1 MSQAYEFVGQV
12 QPLRRVEVRS
22 RVEGVVVDRPFTE
35 GSVVAKGQVLYKL
48 DQVRYE
54 AAYRTTLARLENAK
68 RTLARLEPL
77 LPKHAVAQQDVDN
90 ARSELE
96 LTQAQLDAAKK
107 DLDDTVIRAEIAGQ
121 VGRARLELGARVTG
135 PADLLT
141 TIDELNQ
148 VYVTFRPSS
157 QQLLS
162 WQRDPQS
169 RRLLQPGGN
178 GVAVH
183 VVLPDGSLLPRTG
196 RINFIAPSL
205 DSASGTQEFRARF
218 ENADRRLLPGQ
229 FVSVRLEGF
238 ARSSALAVPQRAVQ
252 QGLGRQFVFV
262 VGPGEIHVGTV
273 YGDAKTR
280 TQLGRVA
287 RSSRSTHSDT
297 IRVVWT
303 RRVILG
309 TVVPGASVERCGRAC
324 FRARAH
330 TRLPRLGRAVRE
342 LDCSVCSI
350 TRCSVRRPQRIA
362 RHLDSKSAQQHLLSG
377 GTDHGR
383 RSRGKKRDSHRRVRD
398 DLATYLDLLDA
409 QRSLFSA
416 ELAASQA
423 QLGELISAVQLYK
436 AIGGSWPT
444 PRR

>member
-1 MSQAYEFVGQV
+1 MIPTTARSSALGTLLIIAGACDRSTPPPPPAPPPTPVGVVSVAPATMSQAYEFVGQV

-22 RVEGVVVDRPFTE
+22 RVEGIVVDRPFTE

-48 DQVRYE
+48 DQVKYE

-135 PADLLT
+135 SAELLT

-148 VYVTFRPSS
+148 VYVTFHPSS

-162 WQRDPQS
+162 WQRDPQAS
-169 RRLLQPGGN
+169 RLLQPGGN
-178 GVAVH
+178 GIAVR
-183 VVLPDGSLLPRTG
+183 VVLPDGALLPRTG
-196 RINFIAPSL
+196 RINFMAPSL

-218 ENADRRLLPGQ
+218 ENPDRRLLPGQ

-262 VGPGEIHVGTV
+262 VGAGDSVIAKDVKPGPWSGNLWLIDSGLVA
-273 YGDAKTR
+273 GDRVIVDGIQKVAP
-280 TQLGRVA
+280 GRV
-287 RSSRSTHSDT
+287 
-297 IRVVWT
+297 VK
-303 RRVILG
+303 
-309 TVVPGASVERCGRAC
+309 PM
-324 FRARAH
+324 
-330 TRLPRLGRAVRE
+330 P
-342 LDCSVCSI
+342 
-350 TRCSVRRPQRIA
+350 
-362 RHLDSKSAQQHLLSG
+362 
-377 GTDHGR
+377 
-383 RSRGKKRDSHRRVRD
+383 
-398 DLATYLDLLDA
+398 AT
-409 QRSLFSA
+409 
-416 ELAASQA
+416 
-423 QLGELISAVQLYK
+423 
-436 AIGGSWPT
+436 P
-444 PRR
+444 

>member
-1 MSQAYEFVGQV
+1 MIPRTKRSVALGTLLIIAAACDRSTPPPPQAPPPTPVGVVSVAPATMSQAYEFVGQV

-22 RVEGVVVDRPFTE
+22 RVEGIVVDRPFTE

-141 TIDELNQ
+141 TIDDLNQ
-148 VYVTFRPSS
+148 VYVTFHPSS

-162 WQRDPQS
+162 WQRDPQAS
-169 RRLLQPGGN
+169 RLLQPGGN
-178 GVAVH
+178 GIAVH
-183 VVLPDGSLLPRTG
+183 VVLPDGALLPRTG
-196 RINFIAPSL
+196 RINFMAPSL
-205 DSASGTQEFRARF
+205 DSANGTQEFRARF
-218 ENADRRLLPGQ
+218 ENPDRRLLPGQ

-238 ARSSALAVPQRAVQ
+238 ARASALAVPQRAVQ

-262 VGPGEIHVGTV
+262 VGAGDTVVARDVKPGPWSGNLWLIDSGLVA
-273 YGDAKTR
+273 GDRVIVDGIQKVAP
-280 TQLGRVA
+280 GRV
-287 RSSRSTHSDT
+287 
-297 IRVVWT
+297 V
-303 RRVILG
+303 
-309 TVVPGASVERCGRAC
+309 
-324 FRARAH
+324 
-330 TRLPRLGRAVRE
+330 
-342 LDCSVCSI
+342 
-350 TRCSVRRPQRIA
+350 
-362 RHLDSKSAQQHLLSG
+362 K
-377 GTDHGR
+377 
-383 RSRGKKRDSHRRVRD
+383 
-398 DLATYLDLLDA
+398 
-409 QRSLFSA
+409 
-416 ELAASQA
+416 
-423 QLGELISAVQLYK
+423 
-436 AIGGSWPT
+436 PT
-444 PRR
+444 PAAP